1 MEKVIRIYTDGA
13 SRGNPGPGAIAYII
27 MDESGNVLRQSAKFI
42 GACTNNIAEYS
53 ALILALEEAMKLGSD
68 AFCFSDS
75 ELMVSQLRGKYKVKK
90 GHIKEL
96 FERVKTIEKNF
107 SKIEYNSV
115 RRTDAMIRKADG
127 MVNSV
132 LDDVEKLQ
140 AIRRK

>member
-27 MDESGNVLRQSAKFI
+27 TDESGNVLRQSAKFI

-53 ALILALEEAMKLGSD
+53 ALILALEDAMKLGSE

-75 ELMVSQLRGKYKVKK
+75 ELVVSQLQGKYKVKK

-115 RRTDAMIRKADG
+115 RRTDAMIRKADD
-127 MVNSV
+127 MVNAV
-132 LDDVEKLQ
+132 LDNVEKLQ
-140 AIRRK
+140 AIKRK